1 VDQKRVDDLEEKLE
15 KTCEMVRLLQSL
27 LANVLGQA
35 SEPWSVVDGRLGVQP
50 GPVAAEPQN
59 VEEEKKQEVPK
70 AEEPSSPGRRAS
82 QTEPHDL
89 CDPSFYP
96 EMQRA
101 TATAAEAMDVDAS
114 PAQCVEAA
122 APSVA
127 AQGPELPPGPAPKT
141 GKEVLEED
149 GPEVFFNLYLKSLG
163 QLHEKKMLI
172 KEVMGEQ
179 LFGKLEAYIVLRF
192 GTQPADKGRAKPSKS
207 SGWHSSS
214 WSNSGW
220 KW

>member
-1 VDQKRVDDLEEKLE
+1 MDDLEKKLE
-15 KTCEMVRLLQSL
+15 NTCDTVRILQTLLGKV
-27 LANVLGQA
+27 LAQA
-35 SEPWSVVDGRLGVQP
+35 SEPWCVVGEKP
-50 GPVAAEPQN
+50 GPVETEPQN
-59 VEEEKKQEVPK
+59 ANEEKKQDEPK

-82 QTEPHDL
+82 QTEPHDF

-101 TATAAEAMDVDAS
+101 AAASAEAMDVDAS

-127 AQGPELPPGPAPKT
+127 APSPAVRPGPEPKS

-149 GPEVFFNLYLKSLG
+149 GPEVFFNMYVENLG
-163 QLHEKKMLI
+163 ECHRKKGLL

-179 LFGKLEAYIVLRF
+179 LFGKLEAYVALRF
-192 GTQPADKGRAKPSKS
+192 GTRSIDTGRAKPARS

-214 WSNSGW
+214 WHQSGW